1 MFTPQAEFPILSWT
15 VRSVECT
22 SVPFSRTSCSIQQV
36 SGSFALLGQ
45 RLTSKTEIRIAS
57 SCTAAEFMAFANMQP
72 SVAPRREKTSAPH
85 HTVGSSIFSAFSNFA
100 KDVTT
105 ASQEALSNFQL
116 PDPLPDGGPRASPK
130 RLRVEGDGGVD
141 QVNPFND
148 DQYNWLSNTMSQQQ
162 ELMAKQCDVRFKK
175 IEQVVSYHDGYIAK
189 NTVDMEQLQAIV
201 QQQQDDIKQLKQ
213 LYENVQKDQSTANQ
227 SIVEIQTTQKDI
239 TSSTAG
245 PAPLPAVPVE
255 LRTTFAMGNL
265 GPPAEAEEIETRAR
279 KVLSDM
285 RAQGVEGLRAYRRR
299 NGNVCEV
306 IVNYPANG
314 AIIKTK
320 VFNSRLNLGL
330 AIGKSVWFDVAKTRD
345 EMRPAI
351 LTHRGAAQL
360 EALECSREDKI
371 EVKKTIGSRQVHL
384 GLMLAGWVSAG
395 QWEWAN
401 FAKSRYNAEELQ
413 SSKDSINSF

>member
-1 MFTPQAEFPILSWT
+1 MHHRRGFELKAMVKLTRKTLS
-15 VRSVECT
+15 
-22 SVPFSRTSCSIQQV
+22 
-36 SGSFALLGQ
+36 
-45 RLTSKTEIRIAS
+45 
-57 SCTAAEFMAFANMQP
+57 MM
-72 SVAPRREKTSAPH
+72 TSAI
-85 HTVGSSIFSAFSNFA
+85 GSRARCLSSRSSWRNSATFDS
-100 KDVTT
+100 
-105 ASQEALSNFQL
+105 
-116 PDPLPDGGPRASPK
+116 K
-130 RLRVEGDGGVD
+130 RL
-141 QVNPFND
+141 NK
-148 DQYNWLSNTMSQQQ
+148 WL
-162 ELMAKQCDVRFKK
+162 
-175 IEQVVSYHDGYIAK
+175 VSMMDTSRK

-201 QQQQDDIKQLKQ
+201 QHQQDDIMQLKQ
-213 LYENVQKDQSTANQ
+213 LYENVRKDQSTANQ
-227 SIVEIQTTQKDI
+227 SIVEIQTTQKDL

-265 GPPAEAEEIETRAR
+265 GPPAEAEEIESRAK
-279 KVLSDM
+279 KVVSDM

-330 AIGKSVWFDVAKTRD
+330 AIGKSVWFDIAKTRD

-360 EALECSREDKI
+360 ESLECSREDKI